1 MIKGIWATLL
11 SCLLIVGATA
21 SAETY
26 VSTQRIST
34 QVSGVEVPIRV
45 FYPTATQAQNTR
57 FGPWELNIAKNAE
70 PIVGSYP
77 LVIISHGLGG
87 NDWNHHL
94 LASRLVEAGFVVA
107 ALRHPDDFLRVGEPE
122 HSVLRPLEL
131 RSAVDQVLGSEPF
144 STLIDRNRIGAFGFS
159 AGGYTVLAV
168 AGGLPDRNRIVEH
181 CAIAQND
188 PEFCIG
194 EEGGERLPLW
204 LRAKRAFYSMPKV
217 DTEQELQDTRIKAL
231 VVAAPVG
238 LLFHD
243 LSRITQPTLLIR
255 AGNDQT
261 LRYPYHAQNVHALLP
276 QEHEYMVI
284 ENLHHYAFLSPFPD
298 TIASEVGEP
307 AQDPEGFERQEFLV
321 VMNDKIT
328 AFFSKNLK

>member
-1 MIKGIWATLL
+1 MINGVWAAFL
-11 SCLLIVGATA
+11 SALLIVGATA

-26 VSTQRIST
+26 VSTLRLST
-34 QVSGVEVPIRV
+34 QVSGVEVAIRV
-45 FYPTATQAQNTR
+45 FYPTATQAKNTR

-70 PIVGSYP
+70 PIEGSYP
-77 LVIISHGLGG
+77 LVIVSHGLGG

-107 ALRHPDDFLRVGEPE
+107 AVRHPDDLLRVGEPE
-122 HSVLRPLEL
+122 HGILRPLEL
-131 RSAVDQVLGSEPF
+131 RSALDQVLRSEPF

-168 AGGLPDRNRIVEH
+168 AGGLTDLNRIVEH
-181 CAIAQND
+181 CAAAQND
-188 PEFCIG
+188 PQFCIG
-194 EEGGERLPLW
+194 EKGGEELPFWLW
-204 LRAKRAFYSMPKV
+204 AKRAFYSIPKV
-217 DTEQELQDTRIKAL
+217 DTKQELQDTRIKAL

-238 LLFHD
+238 VSFND
-243 LSRITQPTLLIR
+243 LSRITQSTLLIR

-261 LRYPYHAQNVHALLP
+261 LRYPYHAQNVHERLP
-276 QEHEYMVI
+276 HKHEYMVI

-307 AQDPEGFERQEFLV
+307 AQDPEGFDRQEFLD
-321 VMNDKIT
+321 VMNDVIT
-328 AFFSKNLK
+328 EFFSKNLK